1 MRRTKLLFAP
11 IMLAMAVQVT
21 FAKKHDDSPAQIT
34 ARVEDKLYHAQV
46 YKHGDVQ
53 VSVENGVA
61 TLAGTVDCLG
71 VKMDAEHATR
81 KVDDVIQVID
91 NINIHAEDVTPRQI
105 REQARKDI
113 VTYYAYTIF
122 DNITLEVEGDRLI
135 VNGQVTQ
142 PYKKQDIAN
151 FLAHVKGVAELDNNL
166 EVLPVSEYD
175 DSLRMAIARAI
186 YNDPY
191 FIHYRDQAL
200 PPIHII
206 VKNGNV
212 TLEGVVATE
221 LDRAKVETDARL
233 AATYFNLTDNLRVES
248 ESKSK

>member
-11 IMLAMAVQVT
+11 IMLAIAVQVT
-21 FAKKHDDSPAQIT
+21 FAKKHEDSPAQVT

-53 VSVENGVA
+53 VSLDNGVA
-61 TLAGTVDCLG
+61 TLTGTVDCVG
-71 VKMDAEHATR
+71 VKMDAERAAR
-81 KVDDVIQVID
+81 KVDDVTEVVN
-91 NINIHAEDVTPRQI
+91 NITVHAEDVTPRQI
-105 REQARKDI
+105 GEQARKDI
-113 VTYYAYTIF
+113 VTYPWFTIF
-122 DNITLEVEGDRLI
+122 DWITLDVQGERLI

-142 PYKKQDIAN
+142 PYKKQDIGN
-151 FLAHVKGVAELDNNL
+151 FLAHVKGVAELENNL
-166 EVLPVSEYD
+166 EVLPTSEYD

-191 FIHYRDQAL
+191 FIHYGNQAL

-212 TLEGVVATE
+212 TLEGVVLNQ
-221 LDRAKVETDARL
+221 LDRAKAEADARL
-233 AATYFNLTDNLRVES
+233 AATFFNFTNNLQI
-248 ESKSK
+248 ESK

>member
-11 IMLAMAVQVT
+11 IMLAMVVQVA

-46 YKHGDVQ
+46 YKHGEVQ
-53 VSVENGVA
+53 VSMDNGVA

-71 VKMDAEHATR
+71 VKMDAEQAAR
-81 KVDDVIQVID
+81 KVDDVIGVID
-91 NINIHAEDVTPRQI
+91 NINVHAEDVTPRQI
-105 REQARKDI
+105 GEQARKDI

-122 DNITLEVEGDRLI
+122 DNITLEVQGERLI

-142 PYKKQDIAN
+142 PYKKQDIGN
-151 FLAHVKGVAELDNNL
+151 FLAHVKGVAELENNL
-166 EVLPVSEYD
+166 EVLPTSEYD
-175 DSLRMAIARAI
+175 DSLRLAIARAV
-186 YNDPY
+186 YNDPF

-212 TLEGVVATE
+212 TLEGVVATA
-221 LDRAKVETDARL
+221 LDRAKAETDARL
-233 AATYFNLTDNLRVES
+233 AATYFNLTNNLRIEG
-248 ESKSK
+248 K

>member
-1 MRRTKLLFAP
+1 MCRTKLLFAP
-11 IMLAMAVQVT
+11 LMLALVAQVT

-53 VSVENGVA
+53 VSLDNGVA
-61 TLAGTVDCLG
+61 TLTGTVDSLG
-71 VKMDAEHATR
+71 VKMDAEHAAR
-81 KVDDVIQVID
+81 KVDDVNEVVD
-91 NINIHAEDVTPRQI
+91 NINVHAEDVTPHQI
-105 REQARKDI
+105 AEQARKDI

-122 DNITLEVEGDRLI
+122 DNITLEVEGDRLA

-200 PPIHII
+200 PPIHIV

-212 TLEGVVATE
+212 SLEGVVATS
-221 LDRAKVETDARL
+221 LDRTKAETDARL
-233 AATYFNLTDNLRVES
+233 AATYFNLTDNLRVE
-248 ESKSK
+248 EK

>member
-11 IMLAMAVQVT
+11 IMLAIAVQVT
-21 FAKKHDDSPAQIT
+21 FAKKHEDSPAQIT

-53 VSVENGVA
+53 VSLDNGVA
-61 TLAGTVDCLG
+61 TLTGTVDCVG
-71 VKMDAEHATR
+71 VKMDAERAAR
-81 KVDDVIQVID
+81 KVDDVTEVVD
-91 NINIHAEDVTPRQI
+91 NIAVHAEDVTPRQI
-105 REQARKDI
+105 GEQARKDI
-113 VTYYAYTIF
+113 VTYPWFTIF
-122 DNITLEVEGDRLI
+122 DWITLDVQGDRLI

-166 EVLPVSEYD
+166 EVLPTSEYD

-191 FIHYRDQAL
+191 FIHYGNQAL
-200 PPIHII
+200 PPIHIV

-212 TLEGVVATE
+212 TLEGVVLNQ
-221 LDRAKVETDARL
+221 LDRAKADADARL
-233 AATYFNLTDNLRVES
+233 AATFFNFTDNLQI
-248 ESKSK
+248 ESK